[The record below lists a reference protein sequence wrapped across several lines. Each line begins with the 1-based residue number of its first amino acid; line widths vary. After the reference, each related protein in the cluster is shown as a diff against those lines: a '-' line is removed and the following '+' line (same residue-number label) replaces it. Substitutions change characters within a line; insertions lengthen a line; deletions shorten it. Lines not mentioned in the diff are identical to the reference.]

1 MSTPVTAPRRL
12 SIAEVRALDITGVR
26 AAANAADTG
35 AVRLGTAHDDVD
47 RAARRLFRSWSGY
60 AAHRA
65 RGSVRSA
72 LSHGDAAAAR
82 EHRVSTCLGDAYQR
96 LRVARSEVLGEVQ
109 EAVVDGI
116 LVDEAT
122 STVRAP
128 IPEPELE
135 QRAELA
141 ALRIADALDGFA
153 AVDAN
158 AAAAVDAAMARED
171 AVRAAGWGD
180 GSVGALAAM
189 THAAGSAPTVPS
201 GTPAA
206 NNEYWR
212 SLSPGEQAELI
223 AVRPAAV
230 GALDG
235 IPADA
240 RHRANMH
247 LLDTEQNRLE
257 READS
262 ARRAHADGQLTRVR
276 AKLHDIDAVRTVM
289 AANPSARLMTLDM
302 RGDARGRAAVAVGDP
317 DTSEHIAVTTPGL
330 NTTVEGS
337 LATMVKEAGALR
349 AAAAAQIA
357 DGDTRTAGAA
367 VDDVAAIAWIGYD
380 APQVGIDSVT
390 EVVSGLA
397 DTVTPATARDGAA
410 RLAPFLDGLQA
421 ASQHPDPHI
430 TALGHSYGSTTTS
443 LALQNPAVYGA
454 VDDVVFYGSPGVMAD
469 DPGDLG
475 LAPHH
480 AYVLEADGD
489 AVAEIGKLE
498 GPLAPPLIRVL
509 DKFGPDPGTLS
520 SFEQLST
527 DEATTPGGR
536 HLDGASGHGEYT
548 RPGPDG
554 GLRTS
559 TYNMAAV
566 VAGRTGNLIR
576 K

>member
-1 MSTPVTAPRRL
+1 MTAPRSL
-12 SIAEVRALDITGVR
+12 SIAEIRALDITGVR

-35 AVRLGTAHDDVD
+35 AVRMGAARDDVD
-47 RAARRLFRSWSGY
+47 RAARRLFRTWSGS
-60 AAHRA
+60 AARLA

-72 LSHGDAAAAR
+72 LSHGDTAAAR
-82 EHRVSTCLGDAYQR
+82 EHRVSVCLADAYQR
-96 LRVARSEVLGEVQ
+96 LSIARSEVLGEVQ
-109 EAVVDGI
+109 EAVVEGI

-128 IPEPELE
+128 LPEPELE
-135 QRAELA
+135 QRARLA

-153 AVDAN
+153 AVDAD
-158 AAAAVDAAMARED
+158 AAATVDSAMAREEH
-171 AVRAAGWGD
+171 VRAARWAD

-189 THAAGSAPTVPS
+189 TQAAGSAPTVPS

-206 NNEYWR
+206 NREYWQ
-212 SLSPGEQAELI
+212 SLDPGEKAELI

-247 LLDTEQNRLE
+247 LLDSEEDRLE

-262 ARRAHADGQLTRVR
+262 ARRAHADGPLNRAH
-276 AKLHDIDAVRTVM
+276 AKLRDIDAVRTVM
-289 AANPSARLMTLDM
+289 AANPAARLMALDM
-302 RGDARGRAAVAVGDP
+302 RGDARGRAAVAVGAP
-317 DTSEHIAVTTPGL
+317 DTAEHIAVTTPGL
-330 NTTVEGS
+330 NTTVESS
-337 LATMVKEAGALR
+337 LATMVDEAGMLR
-349 AAAAAQIA
+349 TAAAAQIA
-357 DGDTRTAGAA
+357 DGAAPNASAA

-380 APQVGIDSVT
+380 APQFGIDSLT
-390 EVVSGLA
+390 EFVSGA
-397 DTVTPATARDGAA
+397 ANTVTPATARDGAA
-410 RLAPFLDGLQA
+410 RLAPFLDGLRA

-430 TALGHSYGSTTTS
+430 TALGHSYGSVTTS
-443 LALQNPAVYGA
+443 LALQNPAVGGA
-454 VDDVVFYGSPGVMAD
+454 VDDVVFYGSPGVIAD

-480 AYVLEADGD
+480 AYVLEADDD
-489 AVAEIGKLE
+489 AIADIGNLHSPFVPPQIRKLD
-498 GPLAPPLIRVL
+498 R
-509 DKFGPDPGTLS
+509 FGPDPGSLS
-520 SFEQLST
+520 SFEQLSA
-527 DEATTPGGR
+527 DEATTPDGR
-536 HLDGASGHGEYT
+536 HLGGASGHSEYT

-566 VAGRTGNLIR
+566 VAGRTENLIR